1 MNYTI
6 RQLQVF
12 KAVADQKSFTKAS
25 EVLHLTQPAISIQ
38 FKSFTEQFDY
48 PLIEF
53 QGRELILTEFG
64 HHVLREVNGIWD
76 KLEALGSINQSTFE
90 DLNGTLKVA
99 SVSTGKYIMPYFLT
113 NFLQSNPGVN
123 LSMDVTNKR
132 SVTQSLDENL
142 IDFALVSTLPDR
154 LDCLE
159 EVLMENELVL
169 VGNAEKAQEITLE
182 NLPAQKFLLRETG
195 SATRQAMEQFLK
207 KSKLKSNNKITLT
220 SNEAVK
226 QSVLAGLGI
235 SVMPLIGIRSELEQG
250 RLKIIP
256 HDQLPIKSSWRLIW
270 RSDKAFSPVAKAFI
284 DHIRAEKQNIMDTYF
299 VD

>member
-12 KAVADQKSFTKAS
+12 KAVADHNSFTKAS
-25 EVLHLTQPAISIQ
+25 EALHLTQPAISIQ
-38 FKSFTEQFDY
+38 FKSFTEQFDF
-48 PLIEF
+48 PLIEYH
-53 QGRELILTEFG
+53 GRELVLTEFG
-64 HHVLREVNGIWD
+64 HRVLKEVNSIWD
-76 KLEALGSINQSTFE
+76 KIEALSTINQSAFE
-90 DLNGTLKVA
+90 HLSGTLKVA

-113 NFLQSNPGVN
+113 TFLQNNPGVN

-142 IDFALVSTLPDR
+142 IDFALVSTLPEN
-154 LDCLE
+154 LECHE

-169 VGNAEKAQEITLE
+169 VSNAEKAQEISHA
-182 NLPAQKFLLRETG
+182 NLATQKFLLREAG

-207 KSKLKSNNKITLT
+207 KSQLKSSNKITLT

-235 SVMPLIGIRSELEQG
+235 SVMPLIGIRSELERG

-256 HDQLPIKSSWRLIW
+256 HEKLPIKSSWRLIW
-270 RSDKAFSPVAKAFI
+270 RSDKSFSPVAKAFL
-284 DHIRAEKQNIMDTYF
+284 DHIKDQKQNIMDTYF